1 MWSNISPSKS
11 SSSVQV
17 KQDPAYGASEANNL
31 SLNSGDESNNN
42 NKKLAQVNYEV
53 NKQIEDCGSPL
64 MRYKHAV
71 CSAPN
76 SGYIYIHGGRFGNL
90 PLDDDVWRFDVHQNI
105 WQQLKTIGCKPPSL
119 QEHTLLE
126 YNYQLYLFGGQVSAS
141 NNDNSF
147 WRLDLSNN
155 EWQSLSMKS
164 NKFGAHL
171 GPTNRRGHSAILY
184 ASSMYIYGGFEDFRG
199 SSGQLWEFN
208 LITQRWELK
217 NLSSTSACHP
227 EPRHS
232 HSAIVYNDNMYIY
245 GGLSNLKPLSD
256 LWRWNWRDKRWYK
269 ERTRGASPGQLHGHT
284 AIQAF
289 GSMFVFGGERNGRTS
304 RSLWRL
310 NLSNMSWQKVK
321 PKGPR
326 PSPTTWHG
334 AIANPLSILDEAN
347 YIIEGDPELLKNS
360 SLSDS
365 CFTESYNG
373 NSSSINDNCVQH
385 TERVLKSQ
393 PSNLIRPMK
402 VSGEQQVAK
411 LSHSK
416 SSNADV
422 SSISGRGNN
431 LLVNQEKKSRRS
443 RLSFLRRRRP
453 HDPHNR
459 PRSTYE
465 LKQIACDTSN
475 IQAMQSNSIRH
486 SISTTPSTGAVSQQQ
501 QQQQTTSFDN
511 QQNIIGNYS
520 ETSNNEVNNSK
531 IMDSLDTDLKE
542 MIGLAMS
549 PEEEAENEV
558 RSQQCNNK
566 DNDEEPMSVD
576 LESQNCSV
584 DRSSM
589 ANINS
594 ISKSS
599 QYQTAMQAGS
609 TTDFK
614 SQRTSYAYTTPPSE
628 LDTLR
633 DTTPCSSSHDVV
645 AAFKQQQ
652 PHVNQTRS
660 RALLASTGSGYD
672 RRDNRPKS
680 EIVQSLIDR
689 ADARIKHLY
698 TPFFNHTGET
708 DSSNGKQ
715 NLDRLFNKGF
725 IRERR
730 NRHSLLDKSKRH
742 TIHQTMTYYNLYF
755 SEDKSSNSPP
765 SDESNN
771 GQRDEKNDN
780 NVIDSEATIESGVQS
795 RMVRDN
801 LSSCTIRE
809 SNCLNTASTSGA
821 LVGVHENSQIDR
833 NSQLSLEGYSSDSK
847 TICNDLS
854 TPNILSDPSS
864 SGTFVSG
871 NSKQISSL
879 TNALTARHSRETGAE
894 SSCDNTSSSFSIIP
908 EFEFEEDD
916 MLQYSSPT
924 DLETSLN
931 YIQNNQQREQ
941 NKYSSYKR
949 EQMVNENEDCNHH
962 NDREEEIKVE
972 EEEMSNRNKTPRS
985 AHSNAQQETNSE
997 EHLSDKNKMNDVESG
1012 FKDEQ
1017 KRDGVQNSIAIAH
1030 NSVSSG
1036 YDSISNLEQQS
1047 NSNYSRANHGNEN
1060 SKLMVAS
1067 TSDTQ
1072 EDSSVRTESSL
1083 GFSTT
1088 ETSPEQSAIK
1098 NQCKKLKARPNLY
1111 RKVKQYA
1118 DNRTNANV
1126 TTATTTTF
1134 SMTNDSLAITSDV
1147 FESPSFACPVATT
1160 KQFPSKET
1168 SQSPEKNI
1176 EELAAQ
1182 NQSLMLRQINSTQR
1196 KTPLMSRAK
1205 FFSKQKSSKNRYW
1218 QLCMFVI
1225 GGKQGGSNG
1234 INEPITIWRLYI

>member
-11 SSSVQV
+11 LSLAQV
-17 KQDPAYGASEANNL
+17 KQDPAFEASANNL
-31 SLNSGDESNNN
+31 GLSNGDESNTNN
-42 NKKLAQVNYEV
+42 SKLAQVNYEV
-53 NKQIEDCGSPL
+53 NKQQIEDCGSPL

-90 PLDDDVWRFDVHQNI
+90 PLDDDVWRFDVHQNS
-105 WQQLKTIGCKPPSL
+105 WQQLKTTGCKPPSL

-126 YNYQLYLFGGQVSAS
+126 YNDQLYLFGGQVSAS
-141 NNDNSF
+141 NNENSF

-164 NKFGAHL
+164 NKFGAYL
-171 GPTNRRGHSAILY
+171 GPTNRRGHSAIIY

-289 GSMFVFGGERNGRTS
+289 GSMFVFGGERNGRTT

-310 NLSNMSWQKVK
+310 NLSNMSWQKIR

-334 AIANPLSILDEAN
+334 AVANPLSILDEAN

-360 SLSDS
+360 SLSDN
-365 CFTESYNG
+365 CFTASYNG
-373 NSSSINDNCVQH
+373 NSSSINDNFKQH
-385 TERVLKSQ
+385 TERVLQSQ
-393 PSNLIRPMK
+393 PSNLIRPIK
-402 VSGEQQVAK
+402 VSGEQVAK

-416 SSNADV
+416 SSNAEV
-422 SSISGRGNN
+422 SGISGRGNS
-431 LLVNQEKKSRRS
+431 LLINQEKKSRRS

-453 HDPHNR
+453 HDQHNR

-465 LKQIACDTSN
+465 HKQIASNTSN
-475 IQAMQSNSIRH
+475 AQAIPSNSIRH
-486 SISTTPSTGAVSQQQ
+486 SVSTDPSTGVAF
-501 QQQQTTSFDN
+501 QQQTTSFN
-511 QQNIIGNYS
+511 HQQNFIGNNS
-520 ETSNNEVNNSK
+520 ETNNNEVNNSK

-549 PEEEAENEV
+549 PEEEAE
-558 RSQQCNNK
+558 QCNNK
-566 DNDEEPMSVD
+566 QDNDEEPMSVD
-576 LESQNCSV
+576 LESQNYSIE
-584 DRSSM
+584 RSSI
-589 ANINS
+589 ANVNS
-594 ISKSS
+594 ISKFSH
-599 QYQTAMQAGS
+599 YQTAMQADS
-609 TTDFK
+609 ITDFK

-628 LDTLR
+628 LNTLR
-633 DTTPCSSSHDVV
+633 DTTTSSSSHDVV
-645 AAFKQQQ
+645 VAAADPKQKQQ
-652 PHVNQTRS
+652 PYMNQIRS
-660 RALLASTGSGYD
+660 RALLASAGSGYD

-715 NLDRLFNKGF
+715 NLDRLLNKGL

-765 SDESNN
+765 SDESNS
-771 GQRDEKNDN
+771 GQRDEASGN
-780 NVIDSEATIESGVQS
+780 NGVDSKANIESGGQS

-801 LSSCTIRE
+801 LSSSTIRE
-809 SNCLNTASTSGA
+809 SNFPNAASTSGV
-821 LVGVHENSQIDR
+821 LIGVHENSQIDQ
-833 NSQLSLEGYSSDSK
+833 NSQLSLEGNSSDSK

-854 TPNILSDPSS
+854 TPNNLSDPSS

-871 NSKQISSL
+871 NNKQISSL

-941 NKYSSYKR
+941 DKYLGYRR
-949 EQMVNENEDCNHH
+949 EQMANENEDFNHD
-962 NDREEEIKVE
+962 NDRKEGEIKVE
-972 EEEMSNRNKTPRS
+972 EGEMSDRNETLRF
-985 AHSNAQQETNSE
+985 AQLNAQQATNSE
-997 EHLSDKNKMNDVESG
+997 EHLSDNKMNDVESG
-1012 FKDEQ
+1012 YKDEH
-1017 KRDGVQNSIAIAH
+1017 KKDGIQNSIAVAH

-1047 NSNYSRANHGNEN
+1047 NSNHDRANHGHEH
-1060 SKLMVAS
+1060 SKLTVTNAS

-1098 NQCKKLKARPNLY
+1098 NQCKKMKARPNLY

-1118 DNRTNANV
+1118 DSKTNANF
-1126 TTATTTTF
+1126 TTATTTS

-1147 FESPSFACPVATT
+1147 FESPSFARPVTTT

-1176 EELAAQ
+1176 DELAAQ
-1182 NQSLMLRQINSTQR
+1182 NQSLMLRQMNSTQR